1 MPIEKTQVSFTG
13 GEISPTLYAH
23 TDLVKYATGLRTCL
37 NYMVQIQGGVSNR
50 AGMEYLARHKDHT
63 KRSRLV
69 PFQFS
74 ISQSYIL
81 EFTENM
87 VRVFK
92 DGGLVLE
99 PAKTITAITKA
110 SVGVITATAHGYEN
124 GKWLWLDSIAG
135 MTELNNRFVKV
146 ANKTTNTFEIT
157 DLDDVNIDTTNYT
170 TYTSGGDASCIFELT
185 TTYLETDLR
194 VITYTQSADIMTLCH
209 PSYVESEL
217 SRTQHYAWGLN
228 SISWDPAIA
237 WPTTVAGTGTS
248 SGTSYTYVVTAVASE
263 TGEESLAGTQ
273 TAKTITAITKAN
285 PGVVTIAGHGWANLD
300 VVNLASIGGMVELN
314 GVRARL
320 ASVATNTFAL
330 KDEQGDNIDTTNYTT
345 YTSGGNA
352 SKTSVDVTSTDLTD
366 SNTITLTW
374 DEIPAAESYNIYRK
388 QNGVYGFIGTTEE
401 MTFTD
406 NNIEP
411 ILDDSPPKRRRPF
424 DGANYPGAVT
434 YHKQRRIFGGPDANP
449 QTFYGTQVGN
459 FANMNRA
466 VPAKD
471 SDAFQFTLDSEQ
483 VQQIRH
489 ITSLKKLIIFTSG
502 STWLV
507 KGNAASEIITPTS
520 VDSDEEFV
528 APCSHV
534 RPLRIGRDVI
544 YLEEGGK
551 EVLYLNYSLEADGL
565 DGESL
570 TLISS
575 HLFKRREIVE
585 WAYAKIPY
593 SIIWCVTDTGE
604 LLALTYNRKQ
614 QVWAWTRHET
624 DGQVESV
631 AVILEDN
638 EWGYKED
645 FVYLSIKRTIGG
657 ATKRFV
663 ERLHSRDF
671 KLVEDAF
678 FVDSGLSLDNWNANT
693 TSVMTLSGGSTWETS
708 ETLTLTENGTLSPF
722 VVGDIGRTLALRIVN
737 GDGDITDRIQVEV
750 TGHTSSTVLSV
761 TPRTIVPEALRTV
774 ATTNWSFTFIT
785 LSNFDHLE
793 GKTVSIL
800 ADGDVDTQQVVTNG
814 AITLTNPTSKVHAGL
829 PYNSDLETL
838 DVDFTQ
844 AGVETKT
851 KKKGVSELTAIV
863 EESRGLFAGPDADN
877 LNEYLQREDENYN
890 EPTALLTGKM
900 ELSIT
905 PDWGDGGRVFVRQSN
920 PLPLTILAII
930 PEVEVSE

>member
-1 MPIEKTQVSFTG
+1 MEKTQVSFAG
-13 GEISPTLYAH
+13 GEIAPALYAH
-23 TDLVKYATGLRTCL
+23 TDLLKYATGLRTCL
-37 NYMVQIQGGVSNR
+37 NYLVQIQGGVSNR

-63 KRSRLV
+63 KKSRLI

-74 ISQSYIL
+74 ISQNYIL

-87 VRVFK
+87 IRVFK

-99 PAKTITAITKA
+99 PAQTITAITEA
-110 SVGVITATAHGYEN
+110 NPGVITIASHGYEN
-124 GKWLWLDSIAG
+124 GEWLWLDSIGG
-135 MTELNNRFVKV
+135 MTELNSMFVKV
-146 ANKTTNTFEIT
+146 ANKTTNTFELT
-157 DLDDVNIDTTNYT
+157 DLDDNNIDTSAYT
-170 TYTSGGDASCIFELT
+170 TFTSGGNASRIFELT
-185 TTYLETDLR
+185 TTYAEADLR
-194 VITYTQSADIMTLCH
+194 VIKYTQSADIMTLCH

-217 SRTQHYAWGLN
+217 SRTQHYAWSLD
-228 SISWDPAIA
+228 SINWDPIIA
-237 WPTTVAGTGTS
+237 WPTGISGTGNGSAET
-248 SGTSYTYVVTAVASE
+248 YTYAITAVATE
-263 TGEESLAGTQ
+263 TGEESLTGVEAGQSITGITQ
-273 TAKTITAITKAN
+273 AN
-285 PGVVTIAGHGWANLD
+285 PGVVTIASHGYNDFDIIDLE
-300 VVNLASIGGMVELN
+300 SIVGMTELN
-314 GVRARL
+314 GVRVRV
-320 ASVATNTFAL
+320 ASSTTNTFAL
-330 KDEQGDNIDTTNYTT
+330 KDEQGDNIDTTSYTA
-345 YTSGGNA
+345 YSSGGTA
-352 SKTSVDVTSTDLTD
+352 SRASTDVTSAALSA
-366 SNTITLTW
+366 SNTITLNWT
-374 DEIPAAESYNIYRK
+374 EVENAESYNIYRK
-388 QNGVYGFIGTTEE
+388 ENGVFGFIGTTEE
-401 MTFTD
+401 LSFID
-406 NNIEP
+406 NNIGP

-434 YHKQRRIFGGPDANP
+434 YHKQRRIFGGPNANP

-507 KGNAASEIITPTS
+507 KGNADSEIITPSS

-575 HLFKRREIVE
+575 HLFKRREVVE

-593 SIIWCVTDTGE
+593 SVIWCVTDTGE

-614 QVWAWTRHET
+614 QVWAWSRHET

-645 FVYLSIKRTIGG
+645 FVYLSVKRTVGG
-657 ATKRFV
+657 ETKRFI
-663 ERLHSRDF
+663 ERMHSRNF
-671 KLVEDAF
+671 QLVEDAF

-693 TSVMTLSGGSTWETS
+693 TSTMTLTGGTNWTTD
-708 ETLTLTENGTLSPF
+708 ETLTLTENATLSPF
-722 VVGDIGRTLALRIVN
+722 ASSDVGRVIALRIKDEN
-737 GDGDITDRIQVEV
+737 GNITDRVQVEV
-750 TGHTSSTVLSV
+750 TAYTSSTVISV
-761 TPRTIVPEALRTV
+761 KPKSIIPVSLQGV
-774 ATTNWSFTFIT
+774 VTTHWSFTFTT
-785 LSNFDHLE
+785 LSNIDHLE
-793 GKTVSIL
+793 GETVSIL

-814 AITLTNPTSKVHAGL
+814 AVTLSNPTSKAHVGL

-844 AGVETKT
+844 AGIETKT
-851 KKKGVSELTAIV
+851 KKKGISELTVIV
-863 EESRGLFAGPDADN
+863 EESRGLFAGSDADN

-890 EPTALLTGKM
+890 EPTDLLTGKM

-905 PDWGDGGRVFVRQSN
+905 PDWTDGGRVFVRQSD

-930 PEVEVSE
+930 PEVEISD